1 MLALLSEFIRN
12 VGRTITV
19 IVMDKDRMEQPQSFL
34 VEPRRAV
41 WAATGVFVAV
51 LAIILVFLLFTPIRY
66 ALPGYGSLEM
76 RREAVENQIRLES
89 LEDSLRVQTEYVTR
103 LRDMFLGNVTPMTS
117 EDQAAQSSNIPSG
130 ADLQSLPLPL
140 TSSDWEEHE
149 QPAFDFDELSILP
162 PSVPAG
168 SAPVSSYL
176 SAMSFPVLP
185 PISGIVSRGFD
196 ARTGHF
202 AVDVA
207 AEERSPIRSIGDGYV
222 ILSDYMNDGGQVI
235 AIAHADGYISVF
247 KHNSSVLKQ
256 VGDRVRAR
264 EVIALS
270 GNSGEMSSG
279 PHTHFELWQNG
290 LAQDPRAYVL
300 GW

>member
-12 VGRTITV
+12 VGHTITV
-19 IVMDKDRMEQPQSFL
+19 IVMDKDRMAQPQSFL
-34 VEPRRAV
+34 VEPGRAV
-41 WAATGVFVAV
+41 WAAVGAFV
-51 LAIILVFLLFTPIRY
+51 LALVVILAILLFTPIRY

-89 LEDSLRVQTEYVTR
+89 LEDSLRIQTEYVTR
-103 LRDMFLGNVTPMTS
+103 LRDMFLGNVTPTAPDADDS
-117 EDQAAQSSNIPSG
+117 QASNIPSG

-140 TSSDWEEHE
+140 TSDDWEEHE
-149 QPAFDFDELSILP
+149 QPAFGFDELSLLP
-162 PSVPAG
+162 PSVPA
-168 SAPVSSYL
+168 STTPVSSYL

-185 PISGIVSRGFD
+185 PISGIATRGFD

-207 AEERSPIRSIGDGYV
+207 AEEGSPIRSIGDGYV
-222 ILSDYMNDGGQVI
+222 ILADYMNDGGQVI

-247 KHNSSVLKQ
+247 KHNSSLLKQ
-256 VGDRVRAR
+256 VGDRVRDR

-270 GNSGEMSSG
+270 GNSGEISSG

>member
-1 MLALLSEFIRN
+1 MLALLSEFIRK
-12 VGRTITV
+12 VGHTITV
-19 IVMDKDRMEQPQSFL
+19 IVMDKDQMEQPQSFRVDPGKALWGLAGAFGFAL
-34 VEPRRAV
+34 VV
-41 WAATGVFVAV
+41 I
-51 LAIILVFLLFTPIRY
+51 LALLLFTPVRY

-103 LRDMFLGNVTPMTS
+103 LRDMFLGNLTS
-117 EDQAAQSSNIPSG
+117 ADVDPETSSPSSIPSG
-130 ADLQSLPLPL
+130 ADLQSLPLPIS
-140 TSSDWEEHE
+140 SSDWEEHE
-149 QPAFDFDELSILP
+149 QPALGFDQLSLIP
-162 PSVPAG
+162 PSVAT
-168 SAPVSSYL
+168 STTPVSSYL

-185 PISGIVSRGFD
+185 PVSGIATRGFD

-207 AEERSPIRSIGDGYV
+207 AEEGSPVRSIGDGYV
-222 ILSDYMNDGGQVI
+222 ILADWMNDGGQVI
-235 AIAHADGYISVF
+235 AIAHADGYISVY
-247 KHNSSVLKQ
+247 KHNSSLLKQ
-256 VGDRVRAR
+256 VGDRVRDR

-270 GNSGEMSSG
+270 GNSGEISTG